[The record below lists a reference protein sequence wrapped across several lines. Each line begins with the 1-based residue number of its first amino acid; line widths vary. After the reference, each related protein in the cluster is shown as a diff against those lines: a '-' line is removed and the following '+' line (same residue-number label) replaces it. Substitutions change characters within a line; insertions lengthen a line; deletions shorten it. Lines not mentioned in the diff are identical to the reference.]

1 MMMSI
6 SELTMT
12 GSFGALK
19 ALPRQRELFDP
30 EFDFKI
36 EPGKKHPY
44 HDIVSYRCW
53 FRGEYAGHISAMN
66 GKFRAN
72 VDLGYILYS
81 LTAYSTYSNH
91 LGEFGCLHSA
101 ACALEEASR
110 TARDNPPH
118 PYIWS
123 IATTKAHIK
132 IAKANGW
139 WRKVA

>member
-12 GSFGALK
+12 GPFGALK
-19 ALPRQRELFDP
+19 SLPPQRDLFDP
-30 EFDFKI
+30 EFDFKV

-44 HDIVSYRCW
+44 TDTVAYRCW
-53 FRGEYAGHISAMN
+53 FRGEFAGHVSAIE
-66 GKFRAN
+66 GTFRVH
-72 VDLGYILYS
+72 VDLGYVLYS
-81 LTAYSTYSNH
+81 PSAFSSFSMNLGKFSSLYS
-91 LGEFGCLHSA
+91 G
-101 ACALEEASR
+101 ACALEKAAR

-123 IATTKAHIK
+123 ITPTKAHIK

-139 WRKVA
+139 WGKEA